1 MEKALKI
8 MNEFVDKVNEFRAN
22 GKYSNANDYL
32 DMLCGAICIFN
43 EYEAVNG
50 RVMLIGETNNKIWL
64 QVGEV

>member
-8 MNEFVDKVNEFRAN
+8 MNEFVDKVNEERADGRYDRAN
-22 GKYSNANDYL
+22 EYL

-64 QVGEV
+64 QVGEA

>member
-8 MNEFVDKVNEFRAN
+8 MNEFVDKVNEERAN
-22 GKYSNANDYL
+22 ERYTMANEYL

-50 RVMLIGETNNKIWL
+50 KVMLIGETNNKIWL

>member
-8 MNEFVDKVNEFRAN
+8 MNEFVDMVNKERAN
-22 GKYSNANDYL
+22 ERYAMANEYL

-50 RVMLIGETNNKIWL
+50 RVMLIGETNNRIWI
-64 QVGEV
+64 QVGEI

>member
-1 MEKALKI
+1 MEKALKV
-8 MNEFVDKVNEFRAN
+8 MNEFVDKINEERAN
-22 GKYSNANDYL
+22 ERYAMANEYL

-64 QVGEV
+64 QVGEA